1 MYILFLKMYV
11 FFLRMHM
18 GFENDHRSER
28 KPQIHSQ
35 CSKNEYFYPNK
46 VVSIFIKDIHEL

>member
-1 MYILFLKMYV
+1 MYV

-28 KPQIHSQ
+28 KPQTHSQ

-46 VVSIFIKDIHEL
+46 AVSIFIKDIDEL